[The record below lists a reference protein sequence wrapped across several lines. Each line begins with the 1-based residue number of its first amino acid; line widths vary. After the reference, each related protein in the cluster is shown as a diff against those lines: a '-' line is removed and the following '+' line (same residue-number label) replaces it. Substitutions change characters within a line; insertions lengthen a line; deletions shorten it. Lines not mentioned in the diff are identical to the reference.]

1 MLENLWSDW
10 QEEIFEGEAF
20 NWQEEQEFLDKMN
33 NHKTELEKINEEK
46 EMLWDRCK
54 DAVRNATTA
63 YLRDLTTL
71 SELQKVINEIAENG
85 REAMKK
91 LNKRIDELP

>member
-1 MLENLWSDW
+1 
-10 QEEIFEGEAF
+10 
-20 NWQEEQEFLDKMN
+20 MN
-33 NHKTELEKINEEK
+33 NSKTELEKINEEK
-46 EMLWDRCK
+46 EILWDQCK
-54 DAVRNATTA
+54 DAVRDATAA

-71 SELQKVINEIAENG
+71 SELQKAINEIAENG

>member
-1 MLENLWSDW
+1 
-10 QEEIFEGEAF
+10 
-20 NWQEEQEFLDKMN
+20 MN
-33 NHKTELEKINEEK
+33 NYKTELEKINEEK
-46 EMLWDRCK
+46 EMWRDWCK
-54 DAVRNATTA
+54 NAVRDATAA

-71 SELQKVINEIAENG
+71 SELQKVINEIAEIG

>member
-1 MLENLWSDW
+1 
-10 QEEIFEGEAF
+10 
-20 NWQEEQEFLDKMN
+20 MN
-33 NHKTELEKINEEK
+33 HHKTELEKINEEK
-46 EMLWDRCK
+46 EILWDRCK
-54 DAVRNATTA
+54 NAVRGVTAA
-63 YLRDLTTL
+63 YLSDLTTL